1 MYALLRINSYS
12 RIVVVLHGAL
22 DNCEPT
28 TIKDVEFQP
37 IRKQEI
43 GDISGISPP

>member
-1 MYALLRINSYS
+1 MYVLLRIYSYS

-22 DNCEPT
+22 DNYEPT
-28 TIKDVEFQP
+28 TIEDFEFQP

-43 GDISGISPP
+43 GNISGISPP